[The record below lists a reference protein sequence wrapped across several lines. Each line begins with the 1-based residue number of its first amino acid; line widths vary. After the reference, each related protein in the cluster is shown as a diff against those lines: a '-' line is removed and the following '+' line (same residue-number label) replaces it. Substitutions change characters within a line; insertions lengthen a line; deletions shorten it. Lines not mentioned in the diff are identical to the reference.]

1 MKLSDYIS
9 LTLTE
14 IAEGVRKATKN
25 YKEKGDGCVLSETQ
39 MKIDG
44 IPFARLYG
52 TNGGDT
58 YKPIIKVAFRVGV
71 EVEESK
77 ESNHKLGGS
86 LKVISTSFESLSGDG
101 RRNTHEVSFE
111 LPLILPI
118 EK

>member
-1 MKLSDYIS
+1 MELSDYIN
-9 LTLTE
+9 LTLDE
-14 IAEGVRKATKN
+14 IVEGVKKADKSL
-25 YKEKGDGCVLSETQ
+25 KKRGGHVLTSAGRIE
-39 MKIDG
+39 
-44 IPFARLYG
+44 G
-52 TNGGDT
+52 TSFIIT
-58 YKPIIKVAFRVGV
+58 SQACYPIIKVAFRVGV